1 MQHTTITGRPSHYK
15 LDKILFP
22 LSLTEES
29 KLLLLLLLL
38 LLLILILLLILLL
51 SSYYR
56 FLFWHNSLR

>member
-1 MQHTTITGRPSHYK
+1 MQHTTITGRPSHYR
-15 LDKILFP
+15 LGEILFP

-38 LLLILILLLILLL
+38 LLL

>member
-1 MQHTTITGRPSHYK
+1 MQHTTITGRPSHYR

-38 LLLILILLLILLL
+38 LLLILLL